1 MQVQCLKSDAV
12 GAFVQLAELKE
23 DNSEFPPPRP
33 REGNGK
39 KISATDK
46 GCDNLTINELMEIL
60 DITEIVKSAKATA
73 RNQTLDQQR

>member
-12 GAFVQLAELKE
+12 GTFVQLAELKE

-33 REGNGK
+33 RERNGK

-46 GCDNLTINELMEIL
+46 GCDNLTTNELMEIL
-60 DITEIVKSAKATA
+60 DTTEIVKSAKATA